1 MTSIAD
7 GSAAEDDSSEATTS
21 LPLGAHDDLDIAL
34 LRLHRLT
41 LGATIRA
48 GNATTPPLTPTQ
60 IRLLTL
66 LSTAPEGLTLSAI
79 ADALMVSAPS
89 ASRLCQRM
97 VRGEL
102 VARQAGP
109 GHYII
114 VTLTQAGAAVLQ
126 EANRRRLA
134 PLRTLLEE
142 LPKARR
148 SEVIHHLQELG
159 RRAARQED
167 TW

>member
-1 MTSIAD
+1 MTSVAD
-7 GSAAEDDSSEATTS
+7 EPAPDDGPDATTS
-21 LPLGAHDDLDIAL
+21 LPLGAHDGLDIAL
-34 LRLHRLT
+34 LGLHRLT

-48 GNATTPPLTPTQ
+48 GNATTPQLTATQ

-79 ADALMVSAPS
+79 AGALMVSAPS

-97 VRGEL
+97 VRDEL
-102 VARQAGP
+102 VSRQAGP

-114 VTLTQAGAAVLQ
+114 VTLTEAGAAVLQ
-126 EANRRRLA
+126 EANRLRLA

-148 SEVIHHLQELG
+148 AEVVRLLDELG
-159 RRAARQED
+159 RRAARRED